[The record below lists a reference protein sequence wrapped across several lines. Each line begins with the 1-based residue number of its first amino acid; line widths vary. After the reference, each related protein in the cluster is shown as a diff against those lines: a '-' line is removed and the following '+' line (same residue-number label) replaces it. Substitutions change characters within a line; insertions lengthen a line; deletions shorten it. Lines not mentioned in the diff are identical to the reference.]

1 MLLFSFVTSVTLPDT
16 GANNVGT
23 IIGVLLGSLVTL
35 AIPAIIG
42 SFFFIRFCL
51 VMPAMVIENIGV
63 FAALRRSWGLTRGH
77 FWRTLGIT
85 LLFVVILLTVWAV
98 IATPFSFVSAFVMT
112 SLGTEAEVNT
122 GMLVLNLVTS
132 TVSSLIGFIILNM
145 GLLISIF
152 FYFDY
157 RFRKEGLGLEF
168 QQIAAQQA
176 TRTTTDRFDT
186 SVDRQP
192 NASDSTNDLI
202 PGRHATGLQQPGPWS
217 QGYQPPQSPP
227 NPAGPYR

>member
-1 MLLFSFVTSVTLPDT
+1 
-16 GANNVGT
+16 
-23 IIGVLLGSLVTL
+23 
-35 AIPAIIG
+35 
-42 SFFFIRFCL
+42 
-51 VMPAMVIENIGV
+51 
-63 FAALRRSWGLTRGH
+63 
-77 FWRTLGIT
+77 
-85 LLFVVILLTVWAV
+85 
-98 IATPFSFVSAFVMT
+98 MT

-176 TRTTTDRFDT
+176 TMTTTDRLDT
-186 SVDRQP
+186 SVDRHS
-192 NASDSTNDLI
+192 NASDSTKDRR
-202 PGRHATGLQQPGPWS
+202 PVRHATGLHLPGPS
-217 QGYQPPQSPP
+217 LQCYQCPQSPP
-227 NPAGPYR
+227 NQAGPNREAHGPPTTPKPGGYWMNVSILLMSMTPSVSGTGFFAGWRM